1 MPRLSLR
8 DARRESRRPQDL
20 ALVEAVPDQ
29 GAQQSVQQA
38 VSEVARGERGH
49 LSPRVPARESR
60 RAGSGE
66 GRVLQEVPILARLRQ
81 EPPAARLKGT

>member
-1 MPRLSLR
+1 MFLLN
-8 DARRESRRPQDL
+8 L
-20 ALVEAVPDQ
+20 AP
-29 GAQQSVQQA
+29 
-38 VSEVARGERGH
+38 VSGVARCERGH